1 MKLFEYEGKQ
11 LLRKYGIPVPE
22 GFLSK
27 ELPVDIQYPLIAK
40 VQVLTG
46 GRGKLGGIVKVDEP
60 SQYENTVD
68 KLQSMTLKGENVAEV
83 YMETPV
89 DFESEIYVSL
99 SIDRNRKIPVLLISK
114 FGGVDIEVVNKENL
128 LLLPINPLIGLQPY
142 MLKQAALFTGLN
154 DSKLSDLLTKV
165 WKVFKEREASLVE
178 INPLFL
184 MSNGDF
190 IAGDAKII
198 LDNEVNVSDLRL
210 LERSMNEF
218 EGKCLALNTV
228 GVLLEGDTAVIT
240 SGAGLGMATFD
251 MLSESGHDILALVDL
266 GGHVIHD
273 EIGAQGLL
281 GELKKLKPRRYFFN
295 FYFQVASCSVLANA
309 IAKELGNEQAEI
321 VIRMN
326 GRDYESARKV
336 LEQYNNILVTKS
348 LPEAK
353 KLLDIKVG

>member
-11 LLRKYGIPVPE
+11 LLSKYGITIPD

-27 ELPVDIQYPLIAK
+27 ELPNDIQYPLIAK

-46 GRGKLGGIVKVDEP
+46 GRGKLGGIIKVHDP
-60 SQYENTVD
+60 SQYENTIN
-68 KLQSMTLKGENVAEV
+68 KLQSMTLKGENVTEV

-89 DFESEIYVSL
+89 DYESEIYVSL

-128 LLLPINPLIGLQPY
+128 LLLPINPLLGLQPY

-165 WKVFKEREASLVE
+165 WIVFKEREATLVE

-198 LDNEVNVSDLRL
+198 LDNAESVSDIKL
-210 LERSMNEF
+210 LERSVNGF

-273 EIGAQGLL
+273 EKGAQGLL
-281 GELKKLKPRRYFFN
+281 SELKKLKPKRYFFN
-295 FYFQVASCSVLANA
+295 FYFQVASCNVLAEA
-309 IAKELGNEQAEI
+309 IANQLGNEPTDV

-326 GRDYESARKV
+326 GRDYERAFKV
-336 LEQYNNILVTKS
+336 LEQYNNIAVTKS